1 MSVTV
6 ELRVLELLAS
16 RVCHDL
22 ISPIGAVG
30 NGLEL
35 IEESGGDTG
44 GDALQLSVN
53 CVKRASALLEFF
65 RMAYGTA
72 GGDGSLRWD
81 AARGLAS
88 GLLNGSKVAL
98 VWPPMPTG
106 LTLPP
111 GATKLLLNLV
121 LLATDTLPRG
131 GEIAV
136 GVDPAGNRLTLA
148 VTASGRDARVTEEM
162 AAALRAD
169 TDGVAELTAKTVQGY
184 FAACVAR
191 ALGSR
196 LEVSAVPSAS
206 VRIAAVVAAG

>member
-1 MSVTV
+1 M
-6 ELRVLELLAS
+6 LELLAS

-35 IEESGGDTG
+35 IEEGGGDTA

-65 RMAYGTA
+65 RMAYGAA
-72 GGDGSLRWD
+72 GSDASLRWD
-81 AARGLAS
+81 AARGLAA
-88 GLLNGSKVAL
+88 GLLNGSKIAL

-106 LTLPP
+106 LELPP
-111 GATKLLLNLV
+111 GAAKLLLNLV

-131 GEIAV
+131 GEIAI
-136 GVDPAGNRLTLA
+136 GVDPAGNRLTLS

-162 AAALRAD
+162 GAALKAD
-169 TDGVAELTAKTVQGY
+169 
-184 FAACVAR
+184 
-191 ALGSR
+191 S
-196 LEVSAVPSAS
+196 
-206 VRIAAVVAAG
+206 